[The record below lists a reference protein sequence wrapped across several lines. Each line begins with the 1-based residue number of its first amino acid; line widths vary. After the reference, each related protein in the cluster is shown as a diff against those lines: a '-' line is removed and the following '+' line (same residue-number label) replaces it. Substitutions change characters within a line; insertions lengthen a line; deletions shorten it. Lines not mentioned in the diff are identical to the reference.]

1 MTFLEEFATNL
12 RSARLDKKLTQ
23 WDLAQ
28 RIGVTA
34 NCVSLYETAKRMPSL
49 KMVSIMSNV
58 LDVSLDDLVPCASHD
73 MPDDPCQISIFNLI
87 GEDDA

>member
-12 RSARLDKKLTQ
+12 RNARTDKRLTQ
-23 WDLAQ
+23 KDLAQ

-73 MPDDPCQISIFNLI
+73 MPDDPCQISIFDLI